1 MREIVTVTKIF
12 DYEELSDMAK
22 VVAKEN
28 VGNDLIETRNTYE
41 FTEIIENNLYN
52 TFKNSDLKIQ
62 YSLSYCQGDGF
73 NTYGK
78 VDLED
83 FFKALRN
90 TKNFKNLFT
99 YKQELYLLELK
110 EYLNLEIPY
119 NNRYCYSVVDRMDI
133 AGERSCELDYYEQ
146 EYDMELLEYF
156 EEVFKKFFNKINNY
170 FEKLGYEFFYE
181 LGEDELIYNLY
192 YEYTFYEDGS
202 IYSSWRE

>member
-41 FTEIIENNLYN
+41 FTEIIENNLYD

-90 TKNFKNLFT
+90 TKNFKNSFT

>member
-22 VVAKEN
+22 IVAKEN

-41 FTEIIENNLYN
+41 FTEIIENNLYD

-90 TKNFKNLFT
+90 TKNFKNSFT

>member
-1 MREIVTVTKIF
+1 MREIITVEKVF
-12 DYEELSDMAK
+12 DYEELSAMAQA
-22 VVAKEN
+22 VAKEN
-28 VGNDLIETRNTYE
+28 VKEDLLEMRYTE
-41 FTEIIENNLYN
+41 DFTESVMYEIN
-52 TFKNSDLKIQ
+52 TLFKNSELSIQ
-62 YSLSYCQGDGF
+62 YDLSYSQGDGF

-83 FFKALRN
+83 FFKALRD
-90 TKNFKNLFT
+90 TKNFKNSFT

-133 AGERSCELDYYEQ
+133 AGERSCELDYYEE

-156 EEVFKKFFNKINNY
+156 EEVFKKFFNKVNNH

>member
-1 MREIVTVTKIF
+1 MREIITVEKVF
-12 DYEELSDMAK
+12 DYEELSAMAQA
-22 VVAKEN
+22 VAKEN
-28 VGNDLIETRNTYE
+28 VKEDLLEMRYTE
-41 FTEIIENNLYN
+41 DFTESVMYEIN
-52 TFKNSDLKIQ
+52 TLFKNSELSIQ
-62 YSLSYCQGDGF
+62 YDLSYSQGDGF

-83 FFKALRN
+83 FFKALRD
-90 TKNFKNLFT
+90 TKNFKNSFT

>member
-1 MREIVTVTKIF
+1 MREIVTVTKVF

-22 VVAKEN
+22 AVAKEN

-41 FTEIIENNLYN
+41 FTEIIENNLYD

-90 TKNFKNLFT
+90 TKNFKNSFT

>member
-1 MREIVTVTKIF
+1 MKEVVTVTKVF

-22 VVAKEN
+22 AVAKEN

-41 FTEIIENNLYN
+41 FTEIIENNLYD

-90 TKNFKNLFT
+90 TKNFKNSFT

-110 EYLNLEIPY
+110 EYLNLKIPY

>member
-1 MREIVTVTKIF
+1 M
-12 DYEELSDMAK
+12 
-22 VVAKEN
+22 
-28 VGNDLIETRNTYE
+28 
-41 FTEIIENNLYN
+41 
-52 TFKNSDLKIQ
+52 
-62 YSLSYCQGDGF
+62 
-73 NTYGK
+73 
-78 VDLED
+78 
-83 FFKALRN
+83 
-90 TKNFKNLFT
+90 
-99 YKQELYLLELK
+99 YLLELK

-133 AGERSCELDYYEQ
+133 AGERSCELDYYEE

-156 EEVFKKFFNKINNY
+156 EEVFKKFFNKVNNH

>member
-1 MREIVTVTKIF
+1 MREIITVEKVF
-12 DYEELSDMAK
+12 DYEELSAMAQA
-22 VVAKEN
+22 VAKEN
-28 VGNDLIETRNTYE
+28 VGNDLVETRNTYE
-41 FTEIIENNLYN
+41 FTEMVENDLYDA
-52 TFKNSDLKIQ
+52 FKNSDLKIQ

-78 VDLED
+78 VDLGD

-90 TKNFKNLFT
+90 TKNFKNSFT
-99 YKQELYLLELK
+99 HKQELCLLELVD
-110 EYLNLEIPY
+110 YINLEIPY
-119 NNRYCYSVVDRMDI
+119 NNRYCYSVVDRMEI
-133 AGERSCELDYYEQ
+133 ANEWSCELDYYEE

-156 EEVFKKFFNKINNY
+156 EEVFKKFFNKVNNH

>member
-1 MREIVTVTKIF
+1 MKEIVIVTKVF

-41 FTEIIENNLYN
+41 FTEIIENNLYD

-90 TKNFKNLFT
+90 TKNFKNSFT

-181 LGEDELIYNLY
+181 LGEDELI
-192 YEYTFYEDGS
+192 
-202 IYSSWRE
+202 